1 MDNFKCHICKFVL
14 NKSFFFTLSP
24 ILKWTFNIS
33 WLIFE
38 ETIIGSSATNRPIAL
53 VFSEILTTLTF
64 LISTNDALLPLS
76 LNLDW
81 PYSGE
86 ARRRHEN
93 VKIEIK
99 SFNLFPNLF

>member
-1 MDNFKCHICKFVL
+1 
-14 NKSFFFTLSP
+14 
-24 ILKWTFNIS
+24 
-33 WLIFE
+33 LI
-38 ETIIGSSATNRPIAL
+38 
-53 VFSEILTTLTF
+53 TLTF

-99 SFNLFPNLF
+99 SFNIFPILF